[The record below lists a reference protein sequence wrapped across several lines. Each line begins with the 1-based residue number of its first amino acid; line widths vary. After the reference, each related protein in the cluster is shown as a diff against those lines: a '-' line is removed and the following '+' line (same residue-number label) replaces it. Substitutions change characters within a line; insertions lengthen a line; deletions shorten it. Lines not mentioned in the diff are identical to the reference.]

1 MGHLII
7 LKSSISEVI
16 GNISWVFYM
25 GVLLGAVIMMVIDYF
40 KGKIK

>member
-1 MGHLII
+1 MGHLVI

-25 GVLLGAVIMMVIDYF
+25 GVLFGAVVMMIIDYF